1 MISSDPE
8 GLCKD
13 FLSLMGSDDTRR
25 AYQSDLITFFRW
37 LRERKASFKE
47 PFKAPSLVS
56 DFVNAQRNSHINFK
70 NKLQGISKSTM
81 GRRIA
86 AMRAFYAWFIEV
98 RNLSVKNPVHPASH
112 YLGTRWKPNC
122 LPRPVTKS
130 TVKRF
135 LRSITNKRDRIMFQ
149 LYYDTGARL
158 SELIQLDER
167 DIMISQTPDSREL
180 FATAILKGKGNK
192 ERKIFFSH
200 KHVVSLSEYIAGK
213 PQGSDKALF
222 VNQNGMRI
230 TRIGVEK
237 RFHFWHEKSGC
248 KPFTPHQLRHSF
260 ATRCIRNGIPPE
272 ILKKLLGH
280 SNLNTTFQYVEVD
293 QSKTRDW
300 FLKAVRKEEK
310 NHAARRKKGI
320 Q

>member
-1 MISSDPE
+1 
-8 GLCKD
+8 
-13 FLSLMGSDDTRR
+13 MGSEDTRR
-25 AYQSDLITFFRW
+25 AYQSDLIIFFRW
-37 LRERKASFKE
+37 LRERKAFFDE
-47 PFKAPSLVS
+47 PFKSSSLVG
-56 DFVNAQRNSHINFK
+56 DFVNDQRKSHLNFK
-70 NKLQGISKSTM
+70 NKQQGISKSTI

-86 AMRAFYAWFIEV
+86 ALRAFYAWFIEIQRLPV
-98 RNLSVKNPVHPASH
+98 RNPIHPASH
-112 YLGTRWKPNC
+112 YLGTRWTPNR
-122 LPRPVTKS
+122 LPRPVIKS

-158 SELIQLDER
+158 SELIQLDEA
-167 DIMISQTPDSREL
+167 DIMISQTPDSREF
-180 FATAILKGKGNK
+180 FATVILKGKGNK

-200 KHVVSLSEYIAGK
+200 KHVMELSEYIAGK
-213 PQGSDKALF
+213 PPGSDKALF

-230 TRIGVEK
+230 TRIAIEK
-237 RFHFWHEKSGC
+237 RFNFWHEKSGC

-280 SNLNTTFQYVEVD
+280 SNLNTTFQYVEVE

-310 NHAARRKKGI
+310 KHAARRKKGI
-320 Q
+320 HQVS